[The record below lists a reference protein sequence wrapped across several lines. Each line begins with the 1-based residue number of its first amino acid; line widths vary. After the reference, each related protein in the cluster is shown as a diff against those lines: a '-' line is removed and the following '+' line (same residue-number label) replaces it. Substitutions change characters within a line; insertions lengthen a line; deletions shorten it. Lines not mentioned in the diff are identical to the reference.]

1 VRGLTDKVAIVTG
14 GGQGIGRALSL
25 RLAQEGCKVA
35 IFDLKL
41 EAGKE
46 TERLAG
52 DAVVKTYE
60 VDVGDYGAVK
70 SAVESVE
77 SELGPIW
84 ALVNNAGWDR
94 PTPFLA
100 TDQALWDKIIRIN
113 LYGPLNTHHV
123 VAPLMAGRRAGRII
137 NIASDAA
144 RVGTSNEAVYS
155 ACKGGLIS
163 FTKSIARELASKGVL
178 LNAVCP
184 GPTNTPMM
192 AAVLGEGEQAV
203 KWKDAMVRGIPLKR
217 MGEPEDYAGI
227 VAFLAEVA
235 RPSQIGINPFLRGF
249 FFTGMRAHLV
259 EDVLDVGPA
268 QPQVSAPIDAGATR
282 IFSLAEMQAPQ
293 APVPQSRRGG
303 TRKVP
308 QWVFLPHLFSK
319 ILLADK
325 SALEASRSSVRT
337 SYLKR
342 TLLAVSCAIVLIFLA
357 GELVLSRIAYHL
369 KLRDHPY

>member
-1 VRGLTDKVAIVTG
+1 MRGLKDKVAVVTG
-14 GGQGIGRALSL
+14 GGQGIGRALTL
-25 RLAQEGCKVA
+25 RLAEEGCKVA

-41 EAGKE
+41 EAAKE
-46 TERLAG
+46 TEKLAG
-52 DAVVKTYE
+52 GATVRSYE
-60 VDVGDYGAVK
+60 LDVGDYAAVGA
-70 SAVESVE
+70 AVAKVE

-94 PTPFLA
+94 PAPFLK

-123 VAPLMAGRRAGRII
+123 VAPLMVARKGGRII

-163 FTKSIARELASKGVL
+163 FTKSVARELATKGVL

-192 AAVLGEGEQAV
+192 ASVLGEGEQAV

-227 VAFLAEVA
+227 VAFLASEDANFITGQTISVA
-235 RPSQIGINPFLRGF
+235 G
-249 FFTGMRAHLV
+249 GMNM
-259 EDVLDVGPA
+259 
-268 QPQVSAPIDAGATR
+268 I
-282 IFSLAEMQAPQ
+282 
-293 APVPQSRRGG
+293 
-303 TRKVP
+303 
-308 QWVFLPHLFSK
+308 
-319 ILLADK
+319 
-325 SALEASRSSVRT
+325 
-337 SYLKR
+337 
-342 TLLAVSCAIVLIFLA
+342 
-357 GELVLSRIAYHL
+357 
-369 KLRDHPY
+369 

>member
-1 VRGLTDKVAIVTG
+1 VRGLKDKVAIVTG

-35 IFDLKL
+35 IFDLNP

-52 DAVVKTYE
+52 GAVVKTYE
-60 VDVGDYGAVK
+60 VDVGDYAAVKGAVAK
-70 SAVESVE
+70 VEA
-77 SELGPIW
+77 ELGPIW
-84 ALVNNAGWDR
+84 TLVNNAGWDR
-94 PTPFLA
+94 PLPFLM

-123 VAPLMAGRRAGRII
+123 VAPLMVERRAGRIV

-163 FTKSIARELASKGVL
+163 FTKSVARELASKGVL

-192 AAVLGEGEQAV
+192 ASVLGEGEQAV

-227 VAFLAEVA
+227 VAFLA
-235 RPSQIGINPFLRGF
+235 S
-249 FFTGMRAHLV
+249 
-259 EDVLDVGPA
+259 D
-268 QPQVSAPIDAGATR
+268 DAGFMTGQTISVA
-282 IFSLAEMQAPQ
+282 
-293 APVPQSRRGG
+293 GG
-303 TRKVP
+303 MNM
-308 QWVFLPHLFSK
+308 
-319 ILLADK
+319 I
-325 SALEASRSSVRT
+325 
-337 SYLKR
+337 
-342 TLLAVSCAIVLIFLA
+342 
-357 GELVLSRIAYHL
+357 
-369 KLRDHPY
+369 

>member
-1 VRGLTDKVAIVTG
+1 VRGLKDKVAIVTG

-25 RLAQEGCKVA
+25 RLTEEGCKVA
-35 IFDLKL
+35 IFDLNP

-60 VDVGDYGAVK
+60 VDVGDYAAVK
-70 SAVESVE
+70 RAVAKVE
-77 SELGPIW
+77 AELGPIW
-84 ALVNNAGWDR
+84 TLVNNAGWDR
-94 PTPFLA
+94 PLPFLM

-123 VAPLMAGRRAGRII
+123 VAPLMVERRAGRII

-163 FTKSIARELASKGVL
+163 FTKSVARELANKGVL

-192 AAVLGEGEQAV
+192 ASVLGEGEQAV

-227 VAFLAEVA
+227 VAFLA
-235 RPSQIGINPFLRGF
+235 S
-249 FFTGMRAHLV
+249 
-259 EDVLDVGPA
+259 D
-268 QPQVSAPIDAGATR
+268 DAGFMTGQTISVA
-282 IFSLAEMQAPQ
+282 
-293 APVPQSRRGG
+293 GG
-303 TRKVP
+303 MNM
-308 QWVFLPHLFSK
+308 
-319 ILLADK
+319 I
-325 SALEASRSSVRT
+325 
-337 SYLKR
+337 
-342 TLLAVSCAIVLIFLA
+342 
-357 GELVLSRIAYHL
+357 
-369 KLRDHPY
+369 